1 MAIVGEGDEA
11 AGDTEGRAMG
21 RDWETELA
29 EVWAQ
34 LDDLPP
40 ETFRRRIDEL
50 AARCP
55 HGGGVADFE
64 RASAFDST
72 DCPEQAV
79 ALYQQA
85 LSAGLTGL
93 RRRRAVIQLAS
104 SLRNVGRAEEGVR
117 LLERELE
124 THSDE
129 LDDAVRATLA
139 LALADVGRS
148 REAVGHAV
156 YALSR
161 HLPRYQRSMAAYGRE
176 LIDSARP

>member
-1 MAIVGEGDEA
+1 
-11 AGDTEGRAMG
+11 MG